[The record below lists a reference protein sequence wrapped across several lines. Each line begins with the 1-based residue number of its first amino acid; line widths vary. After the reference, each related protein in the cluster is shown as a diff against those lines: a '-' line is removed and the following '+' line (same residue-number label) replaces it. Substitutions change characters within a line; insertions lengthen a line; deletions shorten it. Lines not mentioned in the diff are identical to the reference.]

1 MKLLDILN
9 SPWAILPEKLREIQS
24 IYMTHLRGEKID
36 IKAIEAQIGK
46 PLNNERKNYDVV
58 NGVAV
63 LPIDGVIAK
72 KMNLFSRISGGVS
85 SQIVSNDFREIMD
98 PNRKDIKAVI
108 LNIDSPGG
116 AVDGTQ
122 ELSRLIASYRGQKPI
137 IAFSDGMMASAAY
150 WIGAAADKIYIS
162 GDNVEI
168 GSIGVV
174 TQHIDVSGWESK
186 IGVKTT
192 EITAGKYK
200 RIATEYAPLSES
212 GRAYIQDI
220 LDHIYSAFVQDV
232 ADFRGVTV
240 DQVLT
245 DMADGRIFL
254 GQKTIQAGLV
264 DGVSTL
270 DALINR
276 LAAGDADKITVAT
289 TVGVTR
295 LETRKGEGNIM
306 EQKIEVTKDYILTN
320 HADIAEAFKSEGYNK
335 GIEDGKKIGV
345 EAERK
350 RIQDVE
356 AQIIPGH
363 EALVNALKFDGKT
376 SGPEAAVAVL
386 SAEKGIRKAYLE
398 NIKAD
403 APEPVSRPSVAC
415 SVPSVDQSAPIE
427 ERAKAE
433 WDQSVE
439 VRDEFSGDY
448 NAYIAFRKAES
459 AGQVKILKK

>member
-36 IKAIEAQIGK
+36 IKAIEAQMGK
-46 PLNNERKNYDVV
+46 PLNNERKNYDVIS
-58 NGVAV
+58 GVAI
-63 LPIDGVIAK
+63 LPIEGIIAK
-72 KMNLFSRISGGVS
+72 KMNLFSKISGGVS

-116 AVDGTQ
+116 VVDGTQ
-122 ELSRLIASYRGQKPI
+122 ELAKLIASYRGQKPI
-137 IAFSDGMMASAAY
+137 VTYSDGMMASAAY
-150 WIGAAADKIYIS
+150 WIGAAADQIYIS
-162 GDNVEI
+162 GDNVEV

-186 IGVKTT
+186 NGIKTT

-220 LDHIYSAFVQDV
+220 LDHIYSAFIQDV
-232 ADFRGVTV
+232 ADFRGTSV
-240 DQVLT
+240 DQVLEN
-245 DMADGRIFL
+245 MADGRIFL

-270 DALINR
+270 DELITR
-276 LAAGDADKITVAT
+276 LAAGVADKITVAT

-295 LETRKGEGNIM
+295 LETRKEKGNNM
-306 EQKIEVTKDYILTN
+306 EQKIEITKDYILTN
-320 HADIAEAFKSEGYNK
+320 HADIAEAFRIEGYNK
-335 GIEDGKKIGV
+335 GLEDGKKIGA

-356 AQIIPGH
+356 AQLIPGH
-363 EALVNALKFDGKT
+363 EALINMLKFDGKT
-376 SGPEAAVAVL
+376 TGPEAAVAVL
-386 SAEKGIRKAYLE
+386 CAERGIKKAYLE

-403 APEPVSRPSVAC
+403 APDPVKRPAEVDHMST
-415 SVPSVDQSAPIE
+415 VDQSAPIE

-433 WDQSVE
+433 WDKSVDI
-439 VRDEFSGDY
+439 RNEFSGDY
-448 NAYIAFRKAES
+448 DTYLAFRKADD
-459 AGQVKILKK
+459 AGRVKILKK